1 MARYCYE
8 ICLATNHTTVEKWQ
22 EFLQNLRSILGI
34 MDSWQILVRLEST
47 KWHYYLVVSR
57 ELSSSVGVTEFFLK
71 PFTESGWK
79 SPNNF
84 LHSCAIFD
92 NSDGNLGNK
101 KGLRVSARVENLA
114 QIAQKMA
121 ARGADFWGA
130 NLKFVAGRK
139 NKLGRAEL
147 YFVKKTRSGRSKRL
161 RLKMLIFAPQ
171 ILLAIDF
178 RQYPQYSYQKM
189 AKYCALE
196 KTLAVLDE
204 RKDMALLKAETF
216 PYDMSDHY
224 LHLEAYDFLKHTLV
238 VGGSG
243 VGKSKFLASMI
254 YNLHQQGTKKYRVV
268 VVDPHDALKDDFA
281 HLSNCRIIDFTGIE
295 KSVDLFG
302 GKVTELNSQLEL
314 LLDLF
319 RSLIAENYNGRLE
332 RVLRFASC
340 VLLLSAQFSFYNL
353 KRLLLDLEF
362 RQDIL
367 NKSSS
372 ILPSHLS
379 HFFQT
384 EFGELKNKYY
394 TSAIAPIVALVDEMQ
409 IVPVF
414 GQDNHGLIR
423 IDELVS
429 ENFLNIFSLNRSF
442 LGERATRVIA
452 GLIFGQL
459 FAYAEARF
467 RTSSDTLP
475 LLIVIDE
482 VAVVET
488 PILQRFLSELRKYQV
503 TVILVGQFFAQISAP
518 LRAAIFANTVN
529 YFLFRTSRA
538 DAELLVK
545 NLDCKLVGEKGLE
558 DRINFLAGLHDRECA
573 VRIQAAGRIYPVFRA
588 QTIDLVVEA
597 KQGTSVRAGIKAPLW
612 VQNAMTKKDNFDAR
626 EPGMLS
632 LASYSNQ
639 DRFATVVINIRET
652 NNYNSDN
659 MQNLNKTKADVY
671 LIKKENNND
680 NSEKVLAL
688 SSSNCQALDQK
699 FATIDSKKTNV
710 HSNICPDMTRLL
722 DQPFIFDDGDEK
734 LEAKKTEF
742 LERALVFPEMS
753 DKGVFPLNEM
763 EKNLASVDKIDED
776 LIFPDK
782 INQNITT
789 RSNVTGKDK

>member
-8 ICLATNHTTVEKWQ
+8 ICLATNHTTAEKWQ
-22 EFLQNLRSILGI
+22 EFLQNLRNILGFI
-34 MDSWQILVRLEST
+34 DSWQILVRLEST

-71 PFTESGWK
+71 PLAESDRK
-79 SPNNF
+79 SLNNF
-84 LHSCAIFD
+84 LHSLQSCDIFD
-92 NSDGNLGNK
+92 DPDANLGNK
-101 KGLRVSARVENLA
+101 KGLSASVKVGNLA

-121 ARGADFWGA
+121 ARGADFRGA
-130 NLKFVAGRK
+130 NLKFAAGRK
-139 NKLGRAEL
+139 TKFGRTEL
-147 YFVKKTRSGRSKRL
+147 YFAKKTRSDSSKCL

-189 AKYCALE
+189 GKYCALE
-196 KTLAVLDE
+196 KALAVLD
-204 RKDMALLKAETF
+204 RKKDAALLKVETF
-216 PYDMSDHY
+216 PYDASERY
-224 LHLEAYDFLKHTLV
+224 LHLEGYDFLKHTLV

-254 YNLHQQGTKKYRVV
+254 CNLHQQGTEKYRVV
-268 VVDPHDALKDDFA
+268 IVDPHDALKDDLA
-281 HLSNCRIIDFTGIE
+281 YLSNCRVVDFTSIE

-302 GKVTELNSQLEL
+302 SKATEFNSQLEL

-340 VLLLSAQFSFYNL
+340 VLLLSEQFSFYNL
-353 KRLLLDLEF
+353 KRLLLNLEF
-362 RQDIL
+362 RQDVL

-384 EFGELKNKYY
+384 EFSELKNKYY
-394 TSAIAPIVALVDEMQ
+394 ASAIAPIVALVDEMQ
-409 IVPVF
+409 MVPVF
-414 GQDNHGLIR
+414 GQDACGLMR
-423 IDELVS
+423 VEQLVR

-442 LGERATRVIA
+442 LGERATKVIA

-459 FAYAEARF
+459 FAYAEARL
-467 RTSSDTLP
+467 RASGDALP

-545 NLDCKLVGEKGLE
+545 NLDCKLVGEKSQE
-558 DRINFLAGLHDRECA
+558 DRINFLAGLHNRECA
-573 VRIQAAGRIYPVFRA
+573 VRIQTAGRVYPVFRA
-588 QTIDLVVEA
+588 RTMDLVVE
-597 KQGTSVRAGIKAPLW
+597 VRQDASGQSKIKESLQA
-612 VQNAMTKKDNFDAR
+612 QNAVTKKHDFDVR
-626 EPGMLS
+626 ESKVLPLIDHPD
-632 LASYSNQ
+632 Q
-639 DRFATVVINIRET
+639 DRFANVVTDIREV
-652 NNYNSDN
+652 NNYDLDN
-659 MQNLNKTKADVY
+659 MQNLNKTKTDAD
-671 LIKKENNND
+671 LSKKENNG
-680 NSEKVLAL
+680 NSKNILAL
-688 SSSNCQALDQK
+688 SSSNCQIVDQK
-699 FATIDSKKTNV
+699 CAEIDLKKAG
-710 HSNICPDMTRLL
+710 MTKLL
-722 DQPFIFDDGDEK
+722 NQPLNFDNDK
-734 LEAKKTEF
+734 LEAKEGEL
-742 LERALVFPEMS
+742 LEQNLIFPEVAGMNIVS
-753 DKGVFPLNEM
+753 LNEM
-763 EKNLASVDKIDED
+763 EKKLTSVDKIEEN
-776 LIFPDK
+776 LIFPEK
-782 INQNITT
+782 I
-789 RSNVTGKDK
+789 K